1 MHFWFSQ
8 PMYRNTTEAGLT
20 RGLQLP
26 PKSPNSKLEGTA
38 LPWSPRIMCPAQ
50 RVCGS
55 PLWLSSPSRA
65 ASGSEPISVGFW
77 SNDLQRK
84 PRQAGRGVFFFGM
97 RKNDNELKTLSRRD
111 RTFCTAATSLQK
123 LSGSLRIMALEW
135 NFSSPTVA
143 IMRHSCIQERMCFHR
158 LLRQRALKIIKHAQI

>member
-8 PMYRNTTEAGLT
+8 PLYRNTTEAALT
-20 RGLQLP
+20 RGVQLP
-26 PKSPNSKLEGTA
+26 HKSPDGKPEGTA
-38 LPWSPRIMCPAQ
+38 LPWSPRTTCPAQ
-50 RVCGS
+50 RVCGR

-84 PRQAGRGVFFFGM
+84 PGQGGRGGVFFGM
-97 RKNDNELKTLSRRD
+97 RKNDGELETLSRRD
-111 RTFCTAATSLQK
+111 KTFCTAATSLQK
-123 LSGSLRIMALEW
+123 SGSLRIMALEW
-135 NFSSPTVA
+135 KFSSPTVA